1 MGTITISLRDD
12 VEEKLRDF
20 VERTYGS
27 SKGGLS
33 KVIENA
39 IENYF
44 ATLSR
49 TRRSFKALREGVAVA
64 EAETLEELASILRKK
79 GIEPRGLRI
88 VSTSPLKPVA
98 RGGYRVKPTPG

>member
-20 VERTYGS
+20 VKRTYGS

-39 IENYF
+39 LENYF
-44 ATLSR
+44 STLSKTGR
-49 TRRSFKALREGVAVA
+49 VFKALREGVVVA
-64 EAETLEELASILRKK
+64 EGETLNELALIVRKK